1 MCFAHMF
8 DTSGKVGAAECSE
21 QIPFA
26 LDHRQFTSPTEASV
40 GSVEPDEVCLDR
52 ATCSGRGLPE
62 LDNRRSLLVPLEV
75 WPCNRGCLGEH
86 GVCSVSNRRSRG
98 KCPQDRLGQ
107 RVLIVHSRLVPLTN
121 GWFRSRRT
129 ALT

>member
-1 MCFAHMF
+1 MF

-62 LDNRRSLLVPLEV
+62 VGT
-75 WPCNRGCLGEH
+75 CNRGCLGGRAYAASAIYGRVESALRTA
-86 GVCSVSNRRSRG
+86 SVSES
-98 KCPQDRLGQ
+98 
-107 RVLIVHSRLVPLTN
+107 
-121 GWFRSRRT
+121 
-129 ALT
+129 

>member
-62 LDNRRSLLVPLEV
+62 LDNRRSLLAPLEV
-75 WPCNRGCLGEH
+75 GTCNRGCLGGRAYAASAIDGRVESALRTA
-86 GVCSVSNRRSRG
+86 SVSES
-98 KCPQDRLGQ
+98 
-107 RVLIVHSRLVPLTN
+107 
-121 GWFRSRRT
+121 
-129 ALT
+129 

>member
-1 MCFAHMF
+1 LCFAHMF

-62 LDNRRSLLVPLEV
+62 LDNRRSLLAPLEV
-75 WPCNRGCLGEH
+75 GPCHRGCLGGRAYAASAIDGRVESALRTA
-86 GVCSVSNRRSRG
+86 SVSES
-98 KCPQDRLGQ
+98 
-107 RVLIVHSRLVPLTN
+107 
-121 GWFRSRRT
+121 
-129 ALT
+129 